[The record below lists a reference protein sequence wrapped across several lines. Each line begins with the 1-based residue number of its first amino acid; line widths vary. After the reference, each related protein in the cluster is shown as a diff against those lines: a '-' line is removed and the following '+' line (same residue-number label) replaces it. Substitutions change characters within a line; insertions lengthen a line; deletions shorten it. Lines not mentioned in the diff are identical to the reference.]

1 MQTVTQTDTERHEC
15 AHSAPIVASTQ
26 RPGEGALRALGTTT
40 APPSAPFLRSQN
52 RKPVCQAARA
62 QPQHNCQP
70 VKAAHCPTDPG
81 FPCFMRGSCCSC
93 CARSRRPPLPLP
105 PASSTAPA
113 PSAGGRA
120 KADNQ
125 GCPEW
130 TAREDSAPLGP
141 LVPSHGESFARFAV
155 PQCFLG
161 FEMSNISAILS
172 KEYKACNHS
181 NFFLSLKRNKLY
193 ICIHTTCIHVLCI
206 FSHMCTYLHTHLQDH
221 SHSVFLFLGKHP
233 AIFNRNGLL
242 LEVHNVMGQRLE
254 RKDALSP
261 SH

>member
-1 MQTVTQTDTERHEC
+1 MRTLCTHCGQHT
-15 AHSAPIVASTQ
+15 
-26 RPGEGALRALGTTT
+26 
-40 APPSAPFLRSQN
+40 
-52 RKPVCQAARA
+52 AARRGGPAGTGNHYSSPFRSFFAKPKPKASLPSSTGTATA
-62 QPQHNCQP
+62 QLSTR
-70 VKAAHCPTDPG
+70 KG
-81 FPCFMRGSCCSC
+81 GSLPHRSWVSLFYERILLQLL
-93 CARSRRPPLPLP
+93 CALS
-105 PASSTAPA
+105 ASSAAPA

-206 FSHMCTYLHTHLQDH
+206 FSHMCTYLHPHLQDH

-233 AIFNRNGLL
+233 AIFNRNGLV